1 VRRWHLP
8 LEGRGDPTH
17 FGLKMHQA
25 AKWQLLNRN
34 FNGASIMTAQKKC
47 PRTELKLKHP
57 QQYDGAVNIVNAY
70 AR

>member
-34 FNGASIMTAQKKC
+34 FNGASIMTAQKKM
-47 PRTELKLKHP
+47 PKNRTETETP
-57 QQYDGAVNIVNAY
+57 TTI
-70 AR
+70 